1 MLAWTPPPRFANTAH
16 SAPSLSPSAAGIRY
30 VAARICLGGPSFHRA
45 GMVHLTGTEAAPA
58 PGAAD
63 CSGWTSFGG
72 AAQAEK
78 IASVEREIIETQLKI
93 RALFKFLLLLVDY
106 QICGEKRNAISTSRF
121 LHRPEKSHN
130 CSSESPWVRI
140 ASSVQSRRK

>member
-1 MLAWTPPPRFANTAH
+1 
-16 SAPSLSPSAAGIRY
+16 
-30 VAARICLGGPSFHRA
+30 
-45 GMVHLTGTEAAPA
+45 MVHLTGTEAAPA

-93 RALFKFLLLLVDY
+93 RALFKFLLLLVDF
-106 QICGEKRNAISTSRF
+106 QICGEKRYAISTSCF
-121 LHRPEKSHN
+121 LHRPEKSQN

-140 ASSVQSRRK
+140 ASSVQSRRKVNL

>member
-1 MLAWTPPPRFANTAH
+1 MA
-16 SAPSLSPSAAGIRY
+16 
-30 VAARICLGGPSFHRA
+30 
-45 GMVHLTGTEAAPA
+45 HLTGTEAAPA
-58 PGAAD
+58 AVPPD

-78 IASVEREIIETQLKI
+78 IASVEREIIETQLNI
-93 RALFKFLLLLVDY
+93 RALFKFLLLLVDL

-130 CSSESPWVRI
+130 CSSESLWVRI
-140 ASSVQSRRK
+140 ASSVQSRLKTFVIFANQHHRETILFDVGGDSFVRNAFVSHQRILYC